1 MMMLQISFKLC
12 FDFEKRNHNKRNTL
26 DKWAIEYHC
35 YFTDTA

>member
-1 MMMLQISFKLC
+1 MMLQISFKLC
-12 FDFEKRNHNKRNTL
+12 FDFEKNHNKRNTL